1 MNDVYEVDDQG
12 AVLLAVHAQP
22 GAGRSH
28 VVGRHG
34 DALKVRVAVPPVN
47 DRANTVIGEL
57 VAEIFGVKPS
67 AVELVSGAKN
77 RQKRF
82 RITGVDADEIDR
94 LVEAA
99 LSDGKIAPAR
109 GGGNTGPGP
118 GVQDARHR

>member
-1 MNDVYEVDDQG
+1 MNDLYEVDDKG
-12 AVLLAVHAQP
+12 GVLLSVHAQP

-57 VAEIFGVKPS
+57 VAEIFGVKPA

-77 RQKRF
+77 REKRF
-82 RITGVDADEIDR
+82 RITGVDPDEIER

-99 LSDGKIAPAR
+99 LSGTIAVPQR